1 MKKIVRLTETDLIK
15 LVKKV
20 LNENQNIPQ
29 RIDNALDWMNKYDI
43 KISDKSFQDYVDYTN
58 ENLHKIESLVNEINE
73 EGYLWTSDLPM
84 FFTTTLD
91 DLEGG
96 DVNLGDVEIYKQPV
110 KIEYKYTH
118 VANDP
123 YEKVTDRYK
132 ITYKNEHT
140 RDVTDEIT
148 GDELIQLLEEGSI
161 MTEYG
166 VIGLSYDDVKKYIEN
181 L

>member
-1 MKKIVRLTETDLIK
+1 MKDLKQFIK
-15 LVKKV
+15 TTLREF
-20 LNENQNIPQ
+20 LNENKNISQ
-29 RIDNALDWMNKYDI
+29 RIDKALDWMNKYDI
-43 KISDKSFQDYVDYTN
+43 KISNKSFQNYVDYTN
-58 ENLHKIESLVNEINE
+58 KNLYKIESLLNKINNK
-73 EGYLWTSDLPM
+73 GYIWTSDLPM

-91 DLEGG
+91 DLE
-96 DVNLGDVEIYKQPV
+96 DSNLNLGDVKIYKQPV

-118 VANDP
+118 VANNP

-132 ITYKNEHT
+132 ITYINENT
-140 RDVTDEIT
+140 RDITDEIT
-148 GDELIQLLEEGSI
+148 SDELIQLLEEGSI

>member
-1 MKKIVRLTETDLIK
+1 MKDLKQFIK
-15 LVKKV
+15 TTLREF
-20 LNENQNIPQ
+20 LNENKNISQ
-29 RIDNALDWMNKYDI
+29 RIDKALDWMNKYDI
-43 KISDKSFQDYVDYTN
+43 KISNKSFQNYVDYTN
-58 ENLHKIESLVNEINE
+58 KNLYKIESLLNKINNK
-73 EGYLWTSDLPM
+73 GYIWTSDLPM

-91 DLEGG
+91 DLE
-96 DVNLGDVEIYKQPV
+96 DSNLNLGDVKIYKQPV

-118 VANDP
+118 VANNP

-132 ITYKNEHT
+132 ITYINENT
-140 RDVTDEIT
+140 RNITDEIT

>member
-1 MKKIVRLTETDLIK
+1 MKQFIK
-15 LVKKV
+15 TTIREFF
-20 LNENQNIPQ
+20 NENKNISQ

-43 KISDKSFQDYVDYTN
+43 KISDKSFQNYVDYTN
-58 ENLHKIESLVNEINE
+58 KNLHKIESLVNNINR

-84 FFTTTLD
+84 FFTTTID
-91 DLEGG
+91 DLE
-96 DVNLGDVEIYKQPV
+96 DNSVNLGDVKIYKQPV

-118 VANDP
+118 VANNP

-132 ITYKNEHT
+132 ITYKNENT
-140 RDVTDEIT
+140 RDITDEIT
-148 GDELIQLLEEGSI
+148 GNELIQLLEEGSI

>member
-1 MKKIVRLTETDLIK
+1 MKDLKQFIK
-15 LVKKV
+15 TTLREF
-20 LNENQNIPQ
+20 LNENKNISQ
-29 RIDNALDWMNKYDI
+29 RIDKALDWMNKYDI
-43 KISDKSFQDYVDYTN
+43 KISNKSFQNYVDYTN
-58 ENLHKIESLVNEINE
+58 KNLYKIESLLNKINNK
-73 EGYLWTSDLPM
+73 GYIWTSDLPM

-91 DLEGG
+91 DLE
-96 DVNLGDVEIYKQPV
+96 DSNLNLGDVEIYEQPV

-118 VANDP
+118 VANNP

-132 ITYKNEHT
+132 ITYINENT
-140 RDVTDEIT
+140 RDITDEIT
-148 GDELIQLLEEGSI
+148 SDELIQLLEEGSI

>member
-1 MKKIVRLTETDLIK
+1 MKYLKQFIK
-15 LVKKV
+15 TTIREF
-20 LNENQNIPQ
+20 LNENKNISQ

-43 KISDKSFQDYVDYTN
+43 KISDKSFQNYVDYTN
-58 ENLHKIESLVNEINE
+58 KHLHKIESLVNKINR

-84 FFTTTLD
+84 FFTTTID
-91 DLEGG
+91 DLE
-96 DVNLGDVEIYKQPV
+96 DNSVNLGEVKIYKQPV

-118 VANDP
+118 VANNP

-132 ITYKNEHT
+132 ITYKNENT
-140 RDVTDEIT
+140 RDITDEIT
-148 GDELIQLLEEGSI
+148 GNELIQLLEEGSI

>member
-1 MKKIVRLTETDLIK
+1 MKDLKQFIK
-15 LVKKV
+15 TTLREF
-20 LNENQNIPQ
+20 LNENKNISQ
-29 RIDNALDWMNKYDI
+29 RIDKALDWMNKYDI
-43 KISDKSFQDYVDYTN
+43 KISNKSFQNYVDYTN
-58 ENLHKIESLVNEINE
+58 KNLYKIESLVNKINN
-73 EGYLWTSDLPM
+73 EGYIWTSDLPM

-91 DLEGG
+91 DLE
-96 DVNLGDVEIYKQPV
+96 DSNLNLGDVKIYKQPV

-118 VANDP
+118 VANNP

-132 ITYKNEHT
+132 ITYINENT
-140 RDVTDEIT
+140 RNITDEIT

>member
-1 MKKIVRLTETDLIK
+1 MKDLRKIIREY
-15 LVKKV
+15 
-20 LNENQNIPQ
+20 LNENKNISQ

-43 KISDKSFQDYVDYTN
+43 KISDKSFQNYVDYTN
-58 ENLHKIESLVNEINE
+58 KHLHKIESLVNKINK

-84 FFTTTLD
+84 FFTTTID
-91 DLEGG
+91 DLEDNG
-96 DVNLGDVEIYKQPV
+96 VNLGYVKIYKQPV

-118 VANDP
+118 VANNP

-132 ITYKNEHT
+132 ITYKNENT
-140 RDVTDEIT
+140 RDITDEIT
-148 GDELIQLLEEGSI
+148 GNELIQLLEEGSI

-166 VIGLSYDDVKKYIEN
+166 IIGLSYDDVKKYIEN

>member
-1 MKKIVRLTETDLIK
+1 MKYLKQFIK
-15 LVKKV
+15 TTIREF
-20 LNENQNIPQ
+20 LNENKNISQ

-43 KISDKSFQDYVDYTN
+43 KISDKSFQNYVDYTN
-58 ENLHKIESLVNEINE
+58 KHLHKIESLVNKINR
-73 EGYLWTSDLPM
+73 EGDLWTSDLPM
-84 FFTTTLD
+84 FFTTTID
-91 DLEGG
+91 DLE
-96 DVNLGDVEIYKQPV
+96 DNSVNLGEVKIYKQPV

-118 VANDP
+118 VANNP

-132 ITYKNEHT
+132 ITYKNENT
-140 RDVTDEIT
+140 RDITDEIT
-148 GDELIQLLEEGSI
+148 GNELIQLLEEGSI

>member
-1 MKKIVRLTETDLIK
+1 MKDLKQFIK
-15 LVKKV
+15 TTLREF
-20 LNENQNIPQ
+20 LNENKNISQ
-29 RIDNALDWMNKYDI
+29 RIDKALDWMNKYDI
-43 KISDKSFQDYVDYTN
+43 KISNKSFQNYVDYTN
-58 ENLHKIESLVNEINE
+58 KNLYKIESLVNKINN
-73 EGYLWTSDLPM
+73 EGYIWTSDLPM

-91 DLEGG
+91 DLEDSNLNLS
-96 DVNLGDVEIYKQPV
+96 DVKIYKQPV

-118 VANDP
+118 VANNP

-132 ITYKNEHT
+132 ITYKNENT
-140 RDVTDEIT
+140 RDITEEIT
-148 GDELIQLLEEGSI
+148 GNELIQLLEEGSI

>member
-1 MKKIVRLTETDLIK
+1 MKDLKQFIK
-15 LVKKV
+15 TTLREF
-20 LNENQNIPQ
+20 LNENKNISQ
-29 RIDNALDWMNKYDI
+29 RIDKALDWMNKYDI
-43 KISDKSFQDYVDYTN
+43 KISNKSFQNYVDYTN
-58 ENLHKIESLVNEINE
+58 KNLYKIESLLNKINNK
-73 EGYLWTSDLPM
+73 GYIWTSDLPM

-91 DLEGG
+91 DLE
-96 DVNLGDVEIYKQPV
+96 DSNLNLGDVKIYKQPV

-118 VANDP
+118 VANNP

-132 ITYKNEHT
+132 ITYINENT
-140 RDVTDEIT
+140 RDITDEIT